1 MKKKSRAT
9 VCEVAK
15 ISGGNISCLHF
26 AELFILWTHT
36 TLKALFSLHNRNP
49 CDWILYT

>member
-15 ISGGNISCLHF
+15 ISGGNIWCLHF

-49 CDWILYT
+49 CD